1 MSMRFICRR
10 FELDLAVPR
19 IMGIVNVTPDSF
31 SDGGRHANSEAAIA
45 HARQLIAEGAD
56 ILDIG
61 GESTR
66 PGASEV
72 SVADEITR
80 VVPVLEGLRDAGVPL
95 SVDTCK
101 PEVMAAALDAGADIV
116 NDIRGFD
123 SAAARATVHRYPGCG
138 LVVMHMQGEPR
149 TMQEAPHYV
158 DVVGEVE
165 AWLLAR
171 AAALRTDGHAAG
183 QILLDPG
190 LGFGKTLAHNLALAH
205 ATGRLAS
212 HGYGVLVGGSRKSM
226 LGALIGRPAPE
237 RVSASVA
244 LALAVAAR
252 GAGVV
257 RVHDVA
263 ATADAFTVWQAI
275 ERPPLPE

>member
-1 MSMRFICRR
+1 
-10 FELDLAVPR
+10 
-19 IMGIVNVTPDSF
+19 MGIVNVTPDSF
-31 SDGGRHANSEAAIA
+31 SDGGSHASSDAAIA
-45 HARQLIAEGAD
+45 HALRLVAEGAD

-66 PGASEV
+66 PGAAEV
-72 SVADEITR
+72 PIADEIAR

-95 SVDTCK
+95 SIDTCK

-123 SAAARATVHRYPGCG
+123 SAAARAAVRRYPGCG

-205 ATGRLAS
+205 ATARLGS

-226 LGALIGRPAPE
+226 LGALIGRPAHE

-244 LALAVAAR
+244 LALAVGAR

-263 ATADAFTVWQAI
+263 ATADAFTVWHAI